1 MRKHF
6 VLLFFLCSFSL
17 SAQTFDIGA
26 FTGGAF
32 YSGDLNKNKLDN
44 YLQFLHSANGAFVR
58 WNQGLVSFKLGF
70 NITKLSGD
78 DLVGPYPD
86 RQLHFR
92 TNLFELALTTQ
103 INLLRWEP
111 SKYTA
116 IEPYIFGGL
125 AMYQFDPEAKYNGT
139 WIRLQPLGTEGQ
151 GLVGFESPYELTQ
164 LAIPYGAGVKFE
176 LSRKISLS
184 FEFGAR
190 KLFTDYLDDIG
201 GTAISYE
208 ALSRGNGPVAAELS
222 FPFVDPA
229 KAEGGSPLRRGNK
242 KSDGYFIGGVS
253 LVYTFDWSKSAA
265 YKNSINRFICPSFK
279 K

>member
-1 MRKHF
+1 MRKHYF
-6 VLLFFLCSFSL
+6 LILFLGSFSL

-58 WNQGLVSFKLGF
+58 WNQGVVSFKLGF

-78 DLVGPYPD
+78 DLVGPYPE

-125 AMYQFDPEAKYNGT
+125 AMYQFDPEAQYNGT

-151 GLVGFESPYELTQ
+151 GLAGYESPYELTQ
-164 LAIPYGAGVKFE
+164 IAIPFGIGIKFE
-176 LSRKISLS
+176 MSDKISLG
-184 FEFGAR
+184 FEFGVR

-201 GTAISYE
+201 GTDINYE
-208 ALSRGNGPVAAELS
+208 ELSRGNGPLSAQMS
-222 FPFVDPA
+222 FPFVDPE
-229 KAEGGSPLRRGNK
+229 KTGEGTPLRRGNEK
-242 KSDGYFIGGVS
+242 VDGYFISGVS
-253 LVYTFDWSKSAA
+253 LAYTFDWSKSAQ
-265 YKNSINRFICPSFK
+265 YKNSSNRFICPSF
-279 K
+279 